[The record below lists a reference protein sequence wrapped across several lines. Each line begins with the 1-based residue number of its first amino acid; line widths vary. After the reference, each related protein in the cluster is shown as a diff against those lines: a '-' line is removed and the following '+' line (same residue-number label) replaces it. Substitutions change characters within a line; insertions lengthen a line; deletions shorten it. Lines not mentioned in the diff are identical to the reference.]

1 MLAAGEDRIGRPA
14 DAVDVFAA
22 DTAVL
27 LHEIRHGIINAIKI
41 GTADTGRTRGFRT
54 AAIKNRIVIGQK
66 RLNRHIHADI
76 NAAMEGNT
84 FTLDLLDTAIDEVL
98 LHLEIRNAVT
108 QQPAGLRF
116 ALEDMNLVAGAAKLL
131 RSRHAGWAGTDDGN
145 LLAGVDRR
153 RLRHDKA
160 QLVSLVGNRL
170 LDGLDGDRRILEV
183 QRAGFLAGCG
193 TDAAG
198 EFREVV
204 GGMEVA
210 DRLFPVV
217 VIDQIVPVGD
227 LVVHG
232 TARRTMTVWNA
243 AIHAACRLLLHL
255 GIRHRNG
262 EFAEMADTIRC
273 GLILAHLPVDFQK
286 TCYLAHVYVLTSK
299 RSAGRAPVPGG
310 ETNNRPQYDEL
321 KSGLAARPVDR
332 RGNGDRD
339 HQRDQLV

>member
-1 MLAAGEDRIGRPA
+1 MMA
-14 DAVDVFAA
+14 
-22 DTAVL
+22 
-27 LHEIRHGIINAIKI
+27 
-41 GTADTGRTRGFRT
+41 
-54 AAIKNRIVIGQK
+54 
-66 RLNRHIHADI
+66 
-76 NAAMEGNT
+76 T
-84 FTLDLLDTAIDEVL
+84 FLPVWI
-98 LHLEIRNAVT
+98 
-108 QQPAGLRF
+108 
-116 ALEDMNLVAGAAKLL
+116 VAGF
-131 RSRHAGWAGTDDGN
+131 GTMKP
-145 LLAGVDRR
+145 R
-153 RLRHDKA
+153 
-160 QLVSLVGNRL
+160 LVSLVGNRL

-183 QRAGFLAGCG
+183 QRAGLLAGCG

-232 TARRTMTVWNA
+232 TARRTMTIGNA